1 MPAVSYVSCNGALPL
16 MMDSMFL
23 MPLARKV
30 VPIICI
36 YDCYELIS
44 CEFGTAARKRKV
56 RKACSAGTAYGAPRA
71 GGVATG
77 TGACSLDVYMY
88 TLLL

>member
-1 MPAVSYVSCNGALPL
+1 

-23 MPLARKV
+23 MPLALPRKV

-56 RKACSAGTAYGAPRA
+56 CKACSAGTAYGAPRA
-71 GGVATG
+71 GGVVATG